1 MLSLVE
7 RTILVCH
14 IFTLKSSHHLK
25 NLWRGSQN
33 GIRKTPLSFLGA
45 VFTWRRP
52 LKTWHRPWRHE
63 NVCTRL
69 LASFHRCALFG
80 WLSSVT
86 WFRTGCTNIYPCK
99 AEIRLAQS
107 VYNMN
112 RFSVLLRGI
121 VLRREK
127 RKLLDRSVENSVF
140 TKVGL
145 IHGFTCRNFTF
156 CCFSYKRSNPKI

>member
-1 MLSLVE
+1 MLSSVE

-14 IFTLKSSHHLK
+14 ISILKSSHQWK
-25 NLWRGSQN
+25 NVWRGSQN
-33 GIRKTPLSFLGA
+33 GIRMTPLSFLGA

-52 LKTWHRPWRHE
+52 LKTWHRPCRHE
-63 NVCTRL
+63 IVCTRL

-112 RFSVLLRGI
+112 SFPVLLRWI
-121 VLRREK
+121 VLKNENYWTD
-127 RKLLDRSVENSVF
+127 LLKIPF
-140 TKVGL
+140 L
-145 IHGFTCRNFTF
+145 QGFALFIF
-156 CCFSYKRSNPKI
+156 YCFSYKRSDPKI